1 MTEALNFN
9 ENNTPLLMFPDE
21 EISNDALYANNVAS
35 LLGDESVNDIRRR
48 QFEEAEEDIL
58 QATVK
63 NISRPDMDAQTRSF
77 AEAYAYENYALSLF
91 EKYRKDS
98 DVMNKEV
105 ADRVNGKLFEENP
118 QTFLNAL
125 TDTPED
131 FEDVGMFDN
140 RIYDLN
146 YSLSQRIEDPK
157 FDTVLY
163 GRIARD
169 MGLNVAGN
177 LLLKGKGGAVKKL
190 SGKLLSSYGLGHYID
205 WGMLGEKTIYEA
217 QQIAY
222 QLKLDAI
229 GASDE
234 EYPQKKEAFI
244 QFIEDIPEAYRGDIL
259 QGIEEGPSIYADAG
273 GAATAYGLQA
283 YARSLK
289 AYGHLFGKAKNLK
302 AWEKITKGF
311 GRKSAPATA
320 VEDVEDVAE
329 AIDARKSTALVP
341 YVDHPLTVISEGVN
355 NRTLSLAPPENPT
368 ILLPDGRR
376 VTYLLPPEERLR
388 LSKPVEYD
396 KIEPA
401 TTKRLTWE
409 GENRINPRTI
419 GTNSE
424 MTNQRVG
431 TREWLPEVRRIR
443 YTYDYGGRGWRSL
456 DEAVRTARNIQKT
469 VYKTLKLAK
478 NHKMFQN
485 VEGDLIHTGS
495 VPHEDIQVSAASRNL
510 FGRAAYTEK
519 TMGTGE
525 TGAHYGPGS
534 YMSREE
540 VLSSPAS
547 RGWYSPLFEL
557 QNWETNYNNVVDS
570 LSSKYP
576 NADVTHVKT
585 VFKHINKTEKEAS
598 VQGLTD
604 FYSALKE
611 IYKNT
616 KNLKPTIE
624 SNIETIKLLNDSLK
638 DMMEIY
644 SKKKTNIIN
653 SWMKKEIGPEHEI
666 DQSYARGGQTH
677 LFHDQHPKIQKA
689 LLKIE
694 EKLTTAMTY
703 IYDEL
708 RDNPDNISAWVNNMA
723 FSSMFPKENSLIR
736 SLPDVRHS
744 EVLSDLTPYYV
755 RIRFSELTLK
765 DLEAFGINEDTVLTL
780 PVTKLTKEQEEL
792 KTYINKQALLSFKD
806 DLVKNGIWAAAQS
819 DTNYVVFKDTAGT
832 YSNVFRQEYNLK
844 GEHVQKVLDNG
855 YVIRYDPNIQGYV
868 IDYYMT
874 TPGRGRKPV
883 IIHKQPLKEYD
894 PKKNKD
900 SK

>member
-21 EISNDALYANNVAS
+21 EISNDTLYANNVAS

-48 QFEEAEEDIL
+48 QFAEAEEDIL

-105 ADRVNGKLFEENP
+105 ADRVNGKLFEEKP

-125 TDTPED
+125 TDTPEN

-146 YSLSQRIEDPK
+146 YSLSQRIEDPT

-190 SGKLLSSYGLGHYID
+190 TGSLLASHGLGHYID
-205 WGMLGEKTIYEA
+205 WGMVGEKTIYEA

-244 QFIEDIPEAYRGDIL
+244 QFIEEIPEAYRGDIL

-283 YARSLK
+283 YARSFK
-289 AYGHLFGKAKNLK
+289 AYGHLFGKVKELK

-311 GRKSAPATA
+311 GRKSTPAA
-320 VEDVEDVAE
+320 VNDVEDVAS
-329 AIDARKSTALVP
+329 AIDIRKSTELVP
-341 YVDHPLTVISEGVN
+341 YVDHPLTVMSEGAN

-396 KIEPA
+396 KIGSA
-401 TTKRLTWE
+401 TTKRLDWE
-409 GENRINPRTI
+409 GEYQIKKAVGGAKDVVATRT
-419 GTNSE
+419 
-424 MTNQRVG
+424 
-431 TREWLPEVRRIR
+431 WLPETKRIR
-443 YTYDYGGRGWRSL
+443 YTYDNGGRGYTL
-456 DEAVRTARNIQKT
+456 DEAEDVARAVQSE
-469 VYKTLKLAK
+469 VYDALKLAK
-478 NHKMFQN
+478 KSKAFLNA
-485 VEGDLIHTGS
+485 EGEPKWIG
-495 VPHEDIQVSAASRNL
+495 PIPYEEDIQVSAASRGL
-510 FGRAAYTEK
+510 FNRAAFNEK
-519 TMGTGE
+519 TIGTGE
-525 TGAHYGPGS
+525 GTAYYGPGP
-534 YMSREE
+534 YMSDDRIH
-540 VLSSPAS
+540 SDPAS
-547 RGWYSPLFEL
+547 RGWYSPLLEL
-557 QNWETNYNNVVDS
+557 QDWNANYKAVVEKHVD
-570 LSSKYP
+570 KFP
-576 NADVTHVKT
+576 NADVEHVNTTFQTLSKAAKNT
-585 VFKHINKTEKEAS
+585 STK
-598 VQGLTD
+598 GLAD
-604 FYSALKE
+604 FYSILKRE
-611 IYKNT
+611 DKLIKGTDDTHKLYKAA
-616 KNLKPTIE
+616 
-624 SNIETIKLLNDSLK
+624 LK
-638 DMMEIY
+638 DMLKIY
-644 SKKKTNIIN
+644 SKKKTNLIN
-653 SWMKKEIGPEHEI
+653 SWMLNDIKPNHII
-666 DQSYARGGQTH
+666 DQSSVKGSKSHVY
-677 LFHDQHPKIQKA
+677 LDQHPDVQKA

-694 EKLTTAMTY
+694 TDLKQDLSDAWGNLTGTPSS
-703 IYDEL
+703 
-708 RDNPDNISAWVNNMA
+708 DNMVKYLTFNALFPDYASTVRTM
-723 FSSMFPKENSLIR
+723 
-736 SLPDVRHS
+736 PDVR
-744 EVLSDLTPYYV
+744 EAAALSYFTPYYTFV
-755 RIRFSELTLK
+755 KTFEMTLE
-765 DLEAFGINEDTVLTL
+765 DLARFGINEDSVHYL
-780 PVTKLTKEQEEL
+780 PLAKPTQEIEDL
-792 KTYINKQALLSFKD
+792 KRFLKQQALLSFKE

-855 YVIRYDPNIQGYV
+855 YVIRYDPNIQRFV
-868 IDYYMT
+868 VDYYMS

-900 SK
+900 RK